1 MDSLTNIYKL
11 GQAFKTM
18 YNLIQTCT
26 TLDKHVQHWTTMY
39 KLQQPNTILDI
50 NVLVQPC
57 KTSLYGFL
65 LSPVCGDYPFWVLY
79 SLLVGLPFL
88 GVGLVY
94 PENVGHQLQRA
105 VATDRGWS

>member
-1 MDSLTNIYKL
+1 MDSFRQPYTNLDKHL
-11 GQAFKTM
+11 RPR
-18 YNLIQTCT
+18 T
-26 TLDKHVQHWTTMY
+26 TLYKHVQHWTTMY

-65 LSPVCGDYPFWVLY
+65 LSPVCGDYPFWVFF

-105 VATDRGWS
+105 VATHN